1 MNQSLNLSIA
11 VGRSIGSK
19 SEGDILPTAASQ
31 LASIA
36 YEPTELRMRISPSE
50 EADLIARAQ
59 TGDAE
64 AFCVLAANH
73 QRSLYLLAL
82 KYSGNH
88 HDAED
93 LTQEVMLNAYRAI
106 RQFKGMSSFHTWL
119 AKIMVNSFLNLKR
132 KSDPLGSPQ
141 RQDANEQAFE
151 AALSSSRR
159 QGNSEGRVHNRL
171 VMQQVIGLL
180 RSVPERQR
188 LMFLMK
194 HQEGM
199 TCEEI
204 ARTMGTSVG
213 TVKKTLFRVVDRLR
227 QHFAVRK
234 AMRAVGKG

>member
-1 MNQSLNLSIA
+1 M
-11 VGRSIGSK
+11 
-19 SEGDILPTAASQ
+19 LPA
-31 LASIA
+31 
-36 YEPTELRMRISPSE
+36 E

-59 TGDAE
+59 RGDVE
-64 AFCVLAANH
+64 AFCELAASH

-106 RQFKGMSSFHTWL
+106 HQFKGMSSFRTWL
-119 AKIMVNSFLNLKR
+119 SRIMVNSFLNQKR
-132 KSDPLGSPQ
+132 KSDPLLSSQ
-141 RQDANEQAFE
+141 RQDTSEEEFE
-151 AALSSSRR
+151 ANVYVSSALPRH
-159 QGNSEGRVHNRL
+159 SERSVHNGL
-171 VMQQVIGLL
+171 VMKQVLDLL
-180 RSVPERQR
+180 RAVPERQR

-204 ARTMGTSVG
+204 AGTMGTSVG

-227 QHFAVRK
+227 QHFA
-234 AMRAVGKG
+234 MPAVKG